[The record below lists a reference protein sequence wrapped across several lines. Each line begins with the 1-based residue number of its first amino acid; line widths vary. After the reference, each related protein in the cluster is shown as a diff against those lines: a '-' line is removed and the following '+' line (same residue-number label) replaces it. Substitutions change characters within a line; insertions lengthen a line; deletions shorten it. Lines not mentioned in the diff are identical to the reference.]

1 MINSLESLW
10 RFIAPELKCDVKC
23 NGLQQNLCYTSVL
36 AHVQSSSLASIFS
49 SETISS
55 TRFLSGFLIV
65 NSELSSIAE
74 NEKILF
80 LNVLIDLKL
89 VP

>member
-10 RFIAPELKCDVKC
+10 RFIAPELKCD
-23 NGLQQNLCYTSVL
+23 GLQQNLCYTSVL